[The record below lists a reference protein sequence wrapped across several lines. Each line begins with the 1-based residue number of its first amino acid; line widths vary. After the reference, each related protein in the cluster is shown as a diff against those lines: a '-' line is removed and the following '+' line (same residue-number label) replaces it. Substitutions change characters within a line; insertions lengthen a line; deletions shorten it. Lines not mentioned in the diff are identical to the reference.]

1 MSPRKVCVVTGSRAE
16 YGLLAPVMA
25 ALAVA
30 PDFELQVVAA
40 AMHLS
45 PEFGMTVR
53 AIEAD
58 GFPVHARVEM
68 LLSSDTAVG
77 ASKSL
82 GLGVMGFAE
91 AFERL
96 APELVLVLGDRYE
109 ILAAAQAA
117 LLARIPLAHIAGG
130 DVTEGAVD
138 ESIRH
143 AVTKM
148 AHLHFATNAQAARR
162 IRRLGENP
170 AHVWV
175 AGSPGVDAL
184 LAMEPLP
191 REELAA
197 RFGLV
202 FYPRN
207 LLLTFHP
214 ETLADRPAADQLAE
228 LFAALDAL
236 GAQTGLF
243 FTLPNADVEGR
254 GLAAMV
260 EAFCR
265 ERGHAKAFASLG
277 QRNYLSLMRQVDAV
291 VGNSSSG
298 LYEAPSL
305 KKPTVDIGDRQKG
318 RLAGASVIHCPAER
332 TAIAAAIARALAMDC
347 ADAVN
352 PYGEGDAAARI
363 VAALRGVDDFR
374 RLLRKPFFE
383 TAEEKDG

>member
-25 ALAVA
+25 ALAAA

-45 PEFGMTVR
+45 PEFGLTVR
-53 AIEAD
+53 AVEAD

-91 AFERL
+91 AFDRL
-96 APELVLVLGDRYE
+96 APDLVLVLGDRYE

-117 LLARIPLAHIAGG
+117 LLARIPLGHIAGG

-143 AVTKM
+143 AMTKM
-148 AHLHFATNAQAARR
+148 AHLHFATNAAAARR
-162 IRRLGENP
+162 ICQLGENP
-170 AHVWV
+170 AHVFV
-175 AGSPGVDAL
+175 TGSPGIDAL
-184 LAMEPLP
+184 LAMVPLS
-191 REELAA
+191 REELGA
-197 RFGLV
+197 RFGLA

-207 LLLTFHP
+207 LLVTFHP
-214 ETLADRPAADQLAE
+214 ETLAAIPAADQLAE
-228 LFAALDAL
+228 LLAALDAL
-236 GAQTGLF
+236 GPRTGLF

-260 EAFCR
+260 EDFCR
-265 ERGHAKAFASLG
+265 ERNHAKAFASLG

-318 RLAGASVIHCPAER
+318 RLACASVVHCPAER
-332 TAIAAAIARALAMDC
+332 AAIGQAIARALALDC
-347 ADAVN
+347 AHVTN
-352 PYGEGDAAARI
+352 PYGEGTAAGKI
-363 VAALRGVDDFR
+363 VAALRGVGDFR

-383 TAEEKDG
+383 MPGEEHA